1 VDCSFGVLLSL
12 DVLYTQIISHYI
24 DDDMMDIDGETLFRS
39 SVGCLMLWIVRL
51 VSFEKL
57 TISYII
63 IFGYDV
69 STDSTSFNR
78 R

>member
-1 VDCSFGVLLSL
+1 MM
-12 DVLYTQIISHYI
+12 YPQIIFHCI
-24 DDDMMDIDGETLFRS
+24 DDDMMNIDGETMFRS
-39 SVGCLMLWIVRL
+39 SVGDVVLWAVRL

-57 TISYII
+57 TTSCII

-69 STDSTSFNR
+69 STDSTSLHR

>member
-1 VDCSFGVLLSL
+1 MMYPQIVL
-12 DVLYTQIISHYI
+12 HCI
-24 DDDMMDIDGETLFRS
+24 DDNMMDIDGETMFRS
-39 SVGCLMLWIVRL
+39 SVGDLMLLIVRL

-57 TISYII
+57 TISCII

-69 STDSTSFNR
+69 STDSISLHR

>member
-1 VDCSFGVLLSL
+1 MFGVLLSL
-12 DVLYTQIISHYI
+12 DMLYPQIISHCI
-24 DDDMMDIDGETLFRS
+24 DDDMMAFDYESVFRS
-39 SVGCLMLWIVRL
+39 SVGCLMLWVVRL

-57 TISYII
+57 TLSCII

-69 STDSTSFNR
+69 STDSISLHR